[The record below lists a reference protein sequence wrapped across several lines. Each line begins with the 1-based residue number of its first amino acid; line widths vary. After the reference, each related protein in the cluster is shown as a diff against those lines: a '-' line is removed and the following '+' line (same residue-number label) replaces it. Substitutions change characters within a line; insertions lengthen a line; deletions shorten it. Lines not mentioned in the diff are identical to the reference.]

1 MIETPFRDRQPEAA
15 TPAGADS
22 AALLD
27 GGKPGGSGST
37 DRAQVGDAQVGDAL
51 LGAAM
56 AALADGI
63 GVLAAVHDDTG
74 AVDDFEWLTAN
85 RSAERLFGHP
95 LAGRRLRADDLQ
107 DGEGAGLFACLTDC
121 LMEKQ
126 TVRRL
131 VIAPGGARWRI
142 AATPLAPTSV
152 GAGSTG
158 AGRAAP
164 TVCVSLAEL
173 GAEVPVVPE
182 SHRAHRA
189 KAEFLAH
196 MSHEL
201 RTPLNAVLGFS
212 EVLLAE
218 TFGPLGSPRYRSYAA
233 DIHASG
239 THLLSL
245 IDGILDLSQSETA
258 RTDMLEEAINVADA
272 ARQALAQVGD
282 KAAARG
288 VDIGEDLSADLP
300 LLYGDARALQR
311 MLTNLL
317 SNAVKFTP
325 SGGQVMLSA
334 SPMPDGGIG
343 LMVAD
348 TGAGIAEDELT
359 RVLEPFGRADMT
371 VPRGATGTGIGLP
384 VVKRLMEMHGGRLDL
399 YSEPG
404 AGTTAILM
412 FPPRRSLPHAA
423 PHGMPHTG
431 ARA

>member
-1 MIETPFRDRQPEAA
+1 M
-15 TPAGADS
+15 
-22 AALLD
+22 
-27 GGKPGGSGST
+27 
-37 DRAQVGDAQVGDAL
+37 VGQGPVGDAL

-63 GVLAAVHDDTG
+63 GVLVAIIDGPDIESTG
-74 AVDDFEWLTAN
+74 IKSTGGIADFEWLTAN
-85 RSAERLFGHP
+85 RAAERLFGHP

-107 DGEGAGLFACLTDC
+107 DGAGAGLFACLADC
-121 LMEKQ
+121 VMEKQ
-126 TVRRL
+126 AVRRL
-131 VIAPGGARWRI
+131 VVAPGGARWRI
-142 AATPLAPTSV
+142 AATPFESGL
-152 GAGSTG
+152 
-158 AGRAAP
+158 AAP

-173 GAEVPVVPE
+173 GPEVPTVPE
-182 SHRAHRA
+182 SDRAHRA

-218 TFGPLGSPRYRSYAA
+218 TFGPLGSPRYHSYAA

-245 IDGILDLSQSETA
+245 IDGILDLSQSETT
-258 RTDMLEEAINVADA
+258 RTEMQEEAINVADA
-272 ARQALAQVGD
+272 ARQALAQMGD

-288 VDIGEDLSADLP
+288 VDIGEDLSGDLP

-348 TGAGIAEDELT
+348 TGAGIAEDELA
-359 RVLEPFGRADMT
+359 RVLEPFGSADMA

-423 PHGMPHTG
+423 SHGIAGT
-431 ARA
+431 A

>member
-1 MIETPFRDRQPEAA
+1 MDAVIETPFRDRQPEAA

-22 AALLD
+22 AVLLD
-27 GGKPGGSGST
+27 GGDPDGNGSAN
-37 DRAQVGDAQVGDAL
+37 RAQGNDARGDDAL

-63 GVLAAVHDDTG
+63 GVLAAVRDDTG
-74 AVDDFEWLTAN
+74 AIRDFEWLTAN
-85 RSAERLFGHP
+85 RAAERLFGHP

-107 DGEGAGLFACLTDC
+107 DGEGAGLFAGLTDC
-121 LMEKQ
+121 LTEKQ

-142 AATPLAPTSV
+142 AATPLDPASV
-152 GAGSTG
+152 GS
-158 AGRAAP
+158 GRAAP
-164 TVCVSLAEL
+164 TVCVSLVEL

-258 RTDMLEEAINVADA
+258 RTDMQEEAINVADA
-272 ARQALAQVGD
+272 ARQALAQMGD

-288 VDIGEDLSADLP
+288 VDIGEDLSAELP

-325 SGGQVMLSA
+325 SGGQVMVSA

-348 TGAGIAEDELT
+348 TGAGIAEDELA
-359 RVLEPFGRADMT
+359 RVLEPFGRADMA
-371 VPRGATGTGIGLP
+371 VPRGAAGAGIGLP

-412 FPPRRSLPHAA
+412 FPPRRSLPHT
-423 PHGMPHTG
+423 HTG

>member
-1 MIETPFRDRQPEAA
+1 MNGHISV
-15 TPAGADS
+15 GH
-22 AALLD
+22 
-27 GGKPGGSGST
+27 GST
-37 DRAQVGDAQVGDAL
+37 GHAPAGDAL
-51 LGAAM
+51 VGAAM
-56 AALADGI
+56 AALADGV
-63 GVLAAVHDDTG
+63 GVLAAIMNGSDIRGTG
-74 AVDDFEWLTAN
+74 TITDFEWLTAN
-85 RSAERLFGHP
+85 RAAERLFGHP

-107 DGEGAGLFACLTDC
+107 DGDGAGLFACLADC

-131 VIAPGGARWRI
+131 VVAPGGARWRI
-142 AATPLAPTSV
+142 AATPFDMPSP
-152 GAGSTG
+152 GAGL
-158 AGRAAP
+158 AAP
-164 TVCVSLAEL
+164 TVCVSLMEL
-173 GAEVPVVPE
+173 GPEVPTVPE
-182 SHRAHRA
+182 SDRAHRA

-245 IDGILDLSQSETA
+245 IDGILDLSQSETT
-258 RTDMLEEAINVADA
+258 RTEMQEEAINVADA

-288 VDIGEDLSADLP
+288 VDIGEDLSGDLP

-348 TGAGIAEDELT
+348 TGAGIAEDEMA
-359 RVLEPFGRADMT
+359 RVLEPFGSADMT
-371 VPRGATGTGIGLP
+371 VPRGPTGTGIGLP

-423 PHGMPHTG
+423 SHGIPHGV
-431 ARA
+431 A

>member
-1 MIETPFRDRQPEAA
+1 MDAVIETPFRDRRPEAA
-15 TPAGADS
+15 TPAGAGHP
-22 AALLD
+22 ALLD
-27 GGKPGGSGST
+27 GARPG
-37 DRAQVGDAQVGDAL
+37 VGGTGLTGDAL
-51 LGAAM
+51 AGAAM
-56 AALADGI
+56 AALADGM
-63 GVLAAVHDDTG
+63 GVLAAVHDATG
-74 AVDDFEWLTAN
+74 AIGDFEWLTAN
-85 RSAERLFGHP
+85 RAAERLFGHA

-107 DGEGAGLFACLTDC
+107 DGEEAGLADC
-121 LMEKQ
+121 LAEKQ
-126 TVRRL
+126 AVRRL
-131 VIAPGGARWRI
+131 VTAPGGARWRI
-142 AATPLAPTSV
+142 AAAPFD
-152 GAGSTG
+152 AGI
-158 AGRAAP
+158 AAP
-164 TVCVSLAEL
+164 SVCVTLVEL
-173 GAEVPVVPE
+173 GPEVPAVPE
-182 SHRAHRA
+182 SDRAHRA

-218 TFGPLGSPRYRSYAA
+218 TFGPLGSPRYHSYAA

-245 IDGILDLSQSETA
+245 IDGILDLSQSETP
-258 RTDMLEEAINVADA
+258 RTEMQEEAINVADA

-288 VDIGEDLSADLP
+288 VDIGEDLSGDLP

-348 TGAGIAEDELT
+348 TGAGIAEDEMA
-359 RVLEPFGRADMT
+359 RVLEPFGSADMS
-371 VPRGATGTGIGLP
+371 VPRGTTGTGIGLP

-423 PHGMPHTG
+423 SHGAPLGM
-431 ARA
+431 A

>member
-1 MIETPFRDRQPEAA
+1 MNGHDPLGYGS
-15 TPAGADS
+15 AGH
-22 AALLD
+22 
-27 GGKPGGSGST
+27 
-37 DRAQVGDAQVGDAL
+37 AQAGDAL
-51 LGAAM
+51 MGAAM

-63 GVLAAVHDDTG
+63 GVLAAIIDGPGFKDTG
-74 AVDDFEWLTAN
+74 TITDFEWLTAN
-85 RSAERLFGHP
+85 HAAERLFGHP

-107 DGEGAGLFACLTDC
+107 DGDGAGLFACLADC
-121 LMEKQ
+121 VMEKQ
-126 TVRRL
+126 AVRRL
-131 VIAPGGARWRI
+131 VVAPGGARWRI
-142 AATPLAPTSV
+142 AATPLDTHPLGV
-152 GAGSTG
+152 GL
-158 AGRAAP
+158 AAP
-164 TVCVSLAEL
+164 TVCVSLVEL
-173 GAEVPVVPE
+173 GPEVPTVPE
-182 SHRAHRA
+182 SDRAHRA

-245 IDGILDLSQSETA
+245 IDGILDLSQSETT
-258 RTDMLEEAINVADA
+258 RTEMQEEAINVADA
-272 ARQALAQVGD
+272 ARQALAQMGD

-288 VDIGEDLSADLP
+288 VDIGEDLSGDLP

-359 RVLEPFGRADMT
+359 RVLEPFGSADMA

-423 PHGMPHTG
+423 SHGIPHGV
-431 ARA
+431 A

>member
-1 MIETPFRDRQPEAA
+1 MPPMDAVTEPPFRDRQPEAA
-15 TPAGADS
+15 TPAGADH
-22 AALLD
+22 
-27 GGKPGGSGST
+27 
-37 DRAQVGDAQVGDAL
+37 RASPPWNRLA
-51 LGAAM
+51 GAAV
-56 AALADGI
+56 AALADGV
-63 GVLAAVHDDTG
+63 GVLAAVHGQGG

-85 RSAERLFGHP
+85 RAAERLFGHP

-107 DGEGAGLFACLTDC
+107 DGEAAGLFDVLADC
-121 LMEKQ
+121 LAEKRA
-126 TVRRL
+126 VRRVL
-131 VIAPGGARWRI
+131 TAPGGARWRI
-142 AATPLAPTSV
+142 AATPFD
-152 GAGSTG
+152 AGI
-158 AGRAAP
+158 AAP
-164 TVCVSLAEL
+164 AVCVSLVEL
-173 GAEVPVVPE
+173 GPEVPAVPE
-182 SHRAHRA
+182 SDRAHRA

-239 THLLSL
+239 AHLLSL
-245 IDGILDLSQSETA
+245 IDGMLDLSQSETA
-258 RTDMLEEAINVADA
+258 RTEMQEEAINVADA

-288 VDIGEDLSADLP
+288 VDIGEDLSGDLP

-311 MLTNLL
+311 MLNNLL

-348 TGAGIAEDELT
+348 TGAGMGEDEMA
-359 RVLEPFGRADMT
+359 RVMEPFGSADMA
-371 VPRGATGTGIGLP
+371 VPRGSNGAGIGLP

-423 PHGMPHTG
+423 SH
-431 ARA
+431 A

>member
-1 MIETPFRDRQPEAA
+1 M
-15 TPAGADS
+15 G
-22 AALLD
+22 AAL
-27 GGKPGGSGST
+27 
-37 DRAQVGDAQVGDAL
+37 
-51 LGAAM
+51 

-63 GVLAAVHDDTG
+63 GVLAAVRDGTG

-85 RSAERLFGHP
+85 RAAERLFGHP
-95 LAGRRLRADDLQ
+95 LTGRRLRADDLQ
-107 DGEGAGLFACLTDC
+107 DGEGAGLFACLADC
-121 LMEKQ
+121 LMERQ

-142 AATPLAPTSV
+142 AATPLDTPPP
-152 GAGSTG
+152 GAD
-158 AGRAAP
+158 RAAP
-164 TVCVSLAEL
+164 TVCVSLVEL
-173 GAEVPVVPE
+173 GAEVPAVPE

-258 RTDMLEEAINVADA
+258 RTDMQEEAINVADA

-288 VDIGEDLSADLP
+288 VDIGEDLSRDLP

-348 TGAGIAEDELT
+348 TGAGIAEDELA
-359 RVLEPFGRADMT
+359 RVLEPFGRADMA

-423 PHGMPHTG
+423 SQGIPHAA

>member
-1 MIETPFRDRQPEAA
+1 M
-15 TPAGADS
+15 
-22 AALLD
+22 
-27 GGKPGGSGST
+27 GGTGLT
-37 DRAQVGDAQVGDAL
+37 GDAL
-51 LGAAM
+51 AGAAM
-56 AALADGI
+56 AALADGM
-63 GVLAAVHDDTG
+63 GVLAAVHDATG
-74 AVDDFEWLTAN
+74 AIGDFEWLTAN
-85 RSAERLFGHP
+85 RAAERLFGHA

-107 DGEGAGLFACLTDC
+107 DGEEAGLADC
-121 LMEKQ
+121 LAEKQ
-126 TVRRL
+126 AVRRL
-131 VIAPGGARWRI
+131 VTAPGGARWRI
-142 AATPLAPTSV
+142 AAAPFD
-152 GAGSTG
+152 AGI
-158 AGRAAP
+158 AAP
-164 TVCVSLAEL
+164 SVCVTLVEL
-173 GAEVPVVPE
+173 GPEVPAVPE
-182 SHRAHRA
+182 SDRAHRA

-218 TFGPLGSPRYRSYAA
+218 TFGPLGSPRYHSYAA

-245 IDGILDLSQSETA
+245 IDGILDLSQSETP
-258 RTDMLEEAINVADA
+258 RTEMQEEAINVADA

-288 VDIGEDLSADLP
+288 VDIGEDLSGDLP

-348 TGAGIAEDELT
+348 TGAGIAEDEMA
-359 RVLEPFGRADMT
+359 RVLEPFGSADMS
-371 VPRGATGTGIGLP
+371 VPRGTTGTGIGLP

-423 PHGMPHTG
+423 SHGAPLGM
-431 ARA
+431 A

>member
-1 MIETPFRDRQPEAA
+1 MDAVIETPFRDRQPEAA

-22 AALLD
+22 AVHLSGGNPD
-27 GGKPGGSGST
+27 GNGPAGH
-37 DRAQVGDAQVGDAL
+37 AQGGDAL

-63 GVLAAVHDDTG
+63 GVLVAVRDDTG
-74 AVDDFEWLTAN
+74 AIGDFEWLTAN
-85 RSAERLFGHP
+85 RAAERLFGYP

-107 DGEGAGLFACLTDC
+107 DGEGAGLFACLADC
-121 LMEKQ
+121 LTDKQ

-142 AATPLAPTSV
+142 AATPLAATPP
-152 GAGSTG
+152 GTG
-158 AGRAAP
+158 HTAP
-164 TVCVSLAEL
+164 TVCVSLVEL

-182 SHRAHRA
+182 SQRAHRA

-239 THLLSL
+239 MHLLSL
-245 IDGILDLSQSETA
+245 IDGILDLSQSDSA
-258 RTDMLEEAINVADA
+258 RTDMQEEAINVADA

-288 VDIGEDLSADLP
+288 VDIGEDLSAELP

-325 SGGQVMLSA
+325 SGGQVMVSA

-348 TGAGIAEDELT
+348 TGAGIAEDELA
-359 RVLEPFGRADMT
+359 RVLEPFGRADMA
-371 VPRGATGTGIGLP
+371 VPRGTAGAGIGLP

-423 PHGMPHTG
+423 SHGISHGISHSG
-431 ARA
+431 ARV

>member
-1 MIETPFRDRQPEAA
+1 MDLIGDRL
-15 TPAGADS
+15 S
-22 AALLD
+22 
-27 GGKPGGSGST
+27 
-37 DRAQVGDAQVGDAL
+37 
-51 LGAAM
+51 GAAM
-56 AALADGI
+56 AALADGM
-63 GVLAAVHDDTG
+63 GVLAAVPG
-74 AVDDFEWLTAN
+74 SGGVLEDFEWLTAN
-85 RSAERLFGHP
+85 RAAERLFGHP

-107 DGEGAGLFACLTDC
+107 DGEGAGLFACLAEC
-121 LMEKQ
+121 VAEKQ
-126 TVRRL
+126 AVRRL

-142 AATPLAPTSV
+142 AAAPFD
-152 GAGSTG
+152 AGI
-158 AGRAAP
+158 AAP
-164 TVCVSLAEL
+164 TVCVTLVEL
-173 GAEVPVVPE
+173 GPEIPAVPE
-182 SHRAHRA
+182 SDRAHRA

-258 RTDMLEEAINVADA
+258 RTEMQEEAINVADA
-272 ARQALAQVGD
+272 ARQVLAQVGD
-282 KAAARG
+282 RAAARG
-288 VDIGEDLSADLP
+288 VDIGEDLSGDLP

-348 TGAGIAEDELT
+348 TGAGIAEDEMA
-359 RVLEPFGRADMT
+359 RVMEPFGSAGMT
-371 VPRGATGTGIGLP
+371 APRGANGAGIGLP

-412 FPPRRSLPHAA
+412 FPARRSLPHAA
-423 PHGMPHTG
+423 PHGITHSG

>member
-1 MIETPFRDRQPEAA
+1 MNGHNPVGYGS
-15 TPAGADS
+15 AGH
-22 AALLD
+22 
-27 GGKPGGSGST
+27 
-37 DRAQVGDAQVGDAL
+37 AQAGDAL
-51 LGAAM
+51 MGAAM

-63 GVLAAVHDDTG
+63 GVLAAIIDGPGFKDTG
-74 AVDDFEWLTAN
+74 TIADFEWLTAN
-85 RSAERLFGHP
+85 HAAERLFGHP

-107 DGEGAGLFACLTDC
+107 DGGGAGLFACLADC
-121 LMEKQ
+121 VMEKQ
-126 TVRRL
+126 AVRRL
-131 VIAPGGARWRI
+131 VVAPGGARWRI
-142 AATPLAPTSV
+142 AATPLDTHAL
-152 GAGSTG
+152 GAGL
-158 AGRAAP
+158 AAP
-164 TVCVSLAEL
+164 TVCVSLVEL
-173 GAEVPVVPE
+173 GPEVPTVPE
-182 SHRAHRA
+182 SDRAHRA

-218 TFGPLGSPRYRSYAA
+218 TFGPLGSPRYRSYAE

-245 IDGILDLSQSETA
+245 IDGILDLSQSETT
-258 RTDMLEEAINVADA
+258 RTEMQEEAINVADA
-272 ARQALAQVGD
+272 ARQALAQMGD

-288 VDIGEDLSADLP
+288 VDIGEDLSGDLP

-359 RVLEPFGRADMT
+359 RVLEPFGSADMA

-423 PHGMPHTG
+423 SHGIPHGV
-431 ARA
+431 A

>member
-1 MIETPFRDRQPEAA
+1 MDAATETPFRDRQPEAA
-15 TPAGADS
+15 TPAGADPV
-22 AALLD
+22 AILHGRKA
-27 GGKPGGSGST
+27 GGYGST
-37 DRAQVGDAQVGDAL
+37 GDLLANDAL
-51 LGAAM
+51 VGAAM
-56 AALADGI
+56 AALADGV
-63 GVLAAVHDDTG
+63 GVLAAIVDDRG
-74 AVDDFEWLTAN
+74 ALDDFEWLTAN
-85 RSAERLFGHP
+85 RAAERLFGHP

-107 DGEGAGLFACLTDC
+107 DGEEAGLFACLAEC

-126 TVRRL
+126 AVRRL
-131 VIAPGGARWRI
+131 VVAPGGARWRI
-142 AATPLAPTSV
+142 AATPFDTASLDTLPS
-152 GAGSTG
+152 GAGH
-158 AGRAAP
+158 AAP

-173 GAEVPVVPE
+173 GSEVPAVPE
-182 SHRAHRA
+182 SDRAHRA

-245 IDGILDLSQSETA
+245 IDGILDLSQSETT
-258 RTDMLEEAINVADA
+258 RTEMQEEAINVAEA

-288 VDIGEDLSADLP
+288 VDIGEDLSGDLP
-300 LLYGDARALQR
+300 LLYGDARALHR

-348 TGAGIAEDELT
+348 TGAGIAEDEMA
-359 RVLEPFGRADMT
+359 RVLEPFGSADMA

-423 PHGMPHTG
+423 SHVGPHGL
-431 ARA
+431 A

>member
-1 MIETPFRDRQPEAA
+1 MDAA
-15 TPAGADS
+15 TKITFCDQQTEATAPTGVDYRVPLHGDGSAGGTLA
-22 AALLD
+22 
-27 GGKPGGSGST
+27 
-37 DRAQVGDAQVGDAL
+37 GDAL
-51 LGAAM
+51 MAAAM
-56 AALADGI
+56 AALADGT
-63 GVLAAVHDDTG
+63 GVLAAVLGGGG
-74 AVDDFEWLTAN
+74 AIEDFEWLTAN
-85 RSAERLFGHP
+85 RAAERLFGHP

-107 DGEGAGLFACLTDC
+107 DGEGAGLFACLADC
-121 LMEKQ
+121 VAEKQ
-126 TVRRL
+126 AVRRV

-142 AATPLAPTSV
+142 AATPFD
-152 GAGSTG
+152 AGV
-158 AGRAAP
+158 AAP
-164 TVCVSLAEL
+164 TVCLTLVEL
-173 GAEVPVVPE
+173 GPEIPAVPE
-182 SHRAHRA
+182 SDRAHQA

-218 TFGPLGSPRYRSYAA
+218 TFGPLGSPRYRSYAE

-239 THLLSL
+239 AHLLSL
-245 IDGILDLSQSETA
+245 IDGILHLSQNETA
-258 RTDMLEEAINVADA
+258 RTEMQEEAINVADA

-282 KAAARG
+282 KAVARG
-288 VDIGEDLSADLP
+288 VDIGEDLSGDLP

-348 TGAGIAEDELT
+348 TGTGIAEDDLA
-359 RVLEPFGRADMT
+359 RVMEPFGSANMT
-371 VPRGATGTGIGLP
+371 VPHSASGTGIGLP

-412 FPPRRSLPHAA
+412 FPPRRTLPHAGTQA
-423 PHGMPHTG
+423 D